1 MPANELV
8 LRVIR
13 GWVQKAENDLQNAV
27 HTPLRLGEQCP
38 ADTVCF
44 HAQQCVEK
52 YLKAVLVSRGTET
65 PRTHDIGVLIG
76 LLPRKLRPEISVE
89 EQERLTAYAT
99 TMRYPG
105 EYETVSLQQARKA
118 VRVARRVRKAL
129 RSALGNEALPRRKS
143 RSDR

>member
-27 HTPLRLGEQCP
+27 HTLRLGEQCP

-105 EYETVSLQQARKA
+105 EYEIVSLQQARKA